1 MILWKEVKCV
11 MLPEYY
17 AFFEQYDGVSYDFN
31 EDLQTLKDVTFIEPY
46 RWNELKD
53 NILENLQ
60 DALDCITKNARYLG
74 EDMPSEKD
82 FKKDVATFVLA
93 HLVDNLNYIK
103 QNLSIEKT
111 DISSFEELEN
121 QLYVV
126 GELIMMLTTNSLD
139 DLLKDDLFNTYL
151 IEDEDDDNPF
161 VTVLGLHE
169 RDVPNLFMTVQSIR
183 EDYFASLEDDE

>member
-1 MILWKEVKCV
+1 

-60 DALDCITKNARYLG
+60 DALDCITKNAKYLG

-111 DISSFEELEN
+111 DI
-121 QLYVV
+121 
-126 GELIMMLTTNSLD
+126 LTTNSLD

-169 RDVPNLFMTVQSIR
+169 KDVPNLFMTVQSIR